1 MLEKEVEK
9 DPPARPRGMEIRVF
23 RVDYP

>member
-9 DPPARPRGMEIRVF
+9 DPPASSRGMEIRVF